1 MTTTNTVHSRMRRP
15 MLGAGVLCLALM
27 LGACGGDDNNSTP
40 PATGGGNGG
49 NGGNGGTTPAA
60 CTTAHCA
67 PAP

>member
-1 MTTTNTVHSRMRRP
+1 MRRP

-27 LGACGGDDNNSTP
+27 LGACGGDDNNNPTP

-49 NGGNGGTTPAA
+49 NGGATPAA
-60 CTTAHCA
+60 CGTAHCA

>member
-1 MTTTNTVHSRMRRP
+1 MTTTKTVHSRMRRP
-15 MLGAGVLCLALM
+15 LLGASVLCLALM
-27 LGACGGDDNNSTP
+27 LGACGGDDNNNPAS
-40 PATGGGNGG
+40 PATGGG